1 MSVCMNGAK
10 QEFLEEELVEEYVPH
25 PLDVSTLFDF
35 LKLFEEEDDQ
45 YGTRKMSALLGG
57 ATAAEGELCGAAIR
71 CATGGVHTSISLI
84 NFVSVL

>member
-1 MSVCMNGAK
+1 MSVCVNGAQ

-57 ATAAEGELCGAAIR
+57 ATAAEGELCGAAI
-71 CATGGVHTSISLI
+71 SLI
-84 NFVSVL
+84 DCVAVL